1 MQAEQHFRETEARV
15 IDGDAEIAGQ
25 RHFEPAAEA
34 IAVDHRDGRQRQ
46 PVEAIE
52 HRMAAR
58 QRLHDRR
65 RVGDAAELGDVG
77 AGDEAGALGGADH
90 QPARMI
96 ALDLFQHRVELGEH
110 VFRQRVGA
118 GIFLVEQQPG
128 DAVLV
133 GAQPPMGPGARLLR
147 RLVDGERAELE
158 IALAENG
165 ERRFGSG

>member
-15 IDGDAEIAGQ
+15 VDGDAEIAGQ

-46 PVEAIE
+46 PVEAVE

-58 QRLHDRR
+58 QRLLDRR
-65 RVGDAAELGDVG
+65 RVGDAAKLGDVG
-77 AGDEAGALGGADH
+77 AGDEAAALGGADH
-90 QPARMI
+90 QPARMV

-110 VFRQRVGA
+110 VVRQRVGA

-128 DAVLV
+128 DAVFV
-133 GAQPPMGPGARLLR
+133 GAQPPIGPGARLLR
-147 RLVDGERAELE
+147 RLVDGERAELDV
-158 IALAENG
+158 ALAENG
-165 ERRFGSG
+165 ERRFWSG